1 MKRCH
6 HPLHR
11 RGMTLVEVLLTITAS
26 TMIMG
31 VAGGLLHRAL
41 RLEAASRGALQGER
55 TALVLARQVRADI
68 RAARTVACTADGLPA
83 DVVLRVQPAGEE
95 AIVYRAVRGGL
106 VREQTL
112 PTNRSAREVFSF
124 PAAVRFESVRG
135 DGVVSLVGAGGGVPG
150 EGPPIDIEVVAALG
164 AAARRG
170 EDQP

>member
-1 MKRCH
+1 MKRFH

-26 TMIMG
+26 TMVVG

-55 TALVLARQVRADI
+55 TALVLARQFRADI

-106 VREQTL
+106 VREQAI
-112 PTNRSAREVFSF
+112 PANRIAREAFSF

-135 DGVVSLVGAGGGVPG
+135 DGVVSLVGTGGGEPG

-164 AAARRG
+164 AGARLG

>member
-1 MKRCH
+1 MKRFH

-26 TMIMG
+26 TMVVG

-55 TALVLARQVRADI
+55 TALVLARQFRADI

-106 VREQTL
+106 VREQPL
-112 PTNRSAREVFSF
+112 PANRIAREAFSF
-124 PAAVRFESVRG
+124 PAAVLFGSVRG
-135 DGVVSLVGAGGGVPG
+135 DGVVSLVGTGGGAPG

-164 AAARRG
+164 AAARLG
-170 EDQP
+170 KDQP